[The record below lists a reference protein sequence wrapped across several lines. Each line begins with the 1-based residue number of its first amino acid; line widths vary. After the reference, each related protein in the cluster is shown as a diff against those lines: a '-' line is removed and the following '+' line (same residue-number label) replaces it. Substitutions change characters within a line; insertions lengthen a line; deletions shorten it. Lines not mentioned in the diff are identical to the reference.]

1 MNTILRAK
9 QIIIE
14 TQILYIFLKK
24 VPMQKKRERERDL
37 FESMVKVIC
46 KNIFCLKIY

>member
-14 TQILYIFLKK
+14 TQILYNFFKK
-24 VPMQKKRERERDL
+24 GTNAKKKKRDL

>member
-14 TQILYIFLKK
+14 TQILYNFFKK
-24 VPMQKKRERERDL
+24 GTNAKKKKETYLR
-37 FESMVKVIC
+37 VW
-46 KNIFCLKIY
+46 

>member
-14 TQILYIFLKK
+14 TQILYNFLKK
-24 VPMQKKRERERDL
+24 VPMQKKKRERERL
-37 FESMVKVIC
+37 VWEYGKGY
-46 KNIFCLKIY
+46 L